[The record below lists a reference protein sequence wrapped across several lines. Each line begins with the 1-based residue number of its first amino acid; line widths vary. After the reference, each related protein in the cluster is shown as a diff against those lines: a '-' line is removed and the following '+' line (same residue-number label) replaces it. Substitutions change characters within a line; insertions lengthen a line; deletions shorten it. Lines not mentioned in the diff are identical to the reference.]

1 MVTLTF
7 HADPRR
13 TAPAL
18 QTRPDAIDKPMEA
31 PCKAKVLKPAQVE
44 SWQSSSFDLLS
55 GLQVRDLSET
65 MPGRLFD
72 ELFKGRPP
80 LRA

>member
-1 MVTLTF
+1 MATLTF

-13 TAPAL
+13 TAL
-18 QTRPDAIDKPMEA
+18 QTRPGAVDKPMEV

-55 GLQVRDLSET
+55 GLQVRDLSDT
-65 MPGRLFD
+65 IPGRLFD